1 MQLYVYVFVYVYM
14 CLFMYVGSCRKNNI
28 DPICQW
34 FPNFFE
40 WRLPC

>member
-1 MQLYVYVFVYVYM
+1 MPTRD
-14 CLFMYVGSCRKNNI
+14 LFILKRHLNGLW
-28 DPICQW
+28 QW